1 MCGSGTTLKMAVEQG
16 RQYIGIDISQEY
28 VELSTKRVAGARVPL
43 PGLEAGKPNNQNQAE
58 LLPPAAIEDSK
69 NRSEWDDINNL

>member
-28 VELSTKRVAGARVPL
+28 CDLAAKRVAGARLPL
-43 PGLEAGKPNNQNQAE
+43 PGLLDTKKEAPIQ
-58 LLPPAAIEDSK
+58 
-69 NRSEWDDINNL
+69 SEFEVGNGTEGRY